1 MDEFSNI
8 ITMDA
13 ENIKKFKKLY
23 GDGRRLAD
31 TPEILLSFSMII
43 PEPSRDDADSG
54 WADNTNQDVWAW
66 RKMNAPGGNTAPVDV
81 IGSAIKTWRMDNWGT
96 TSDVLYDG
104 NEEPFIRTLEGLL
117 KGEFPFYTFGKPPIK
132 VYEKM
137 AADGLV
143 FETNWLS
150 HAIDEWASG
159 KGQVVDGRF
168 QYQTSPMTYSQI
180 PSEI

>member
-1 MDEFSNI
+1 
-8 ITMDA
+8 
-13 ENIKKFKKLY
+13 
-23 GDGRRLAD
+23 
-31 TPEILLSFSMII
+31 
-43 PEPSRDDADSG
+43 
-54 WADNTNQDVWAW
+54 
-66 RKMNAPGGNTAPVDV
+66 MNAPGGNTAPVDV
-81 IGSAIKTWRMDNWGT
+81 IGNAIKTWRMDNWGT

-104 NEEPFIRTLEGLL
+104 NEEPFIRTLDGLL